1 MKDAVTYENLHLK
14 LGETLLSV
22 YQLSIVEEPGK
33 HGRMYAD
40 AQAQEGEKEYLLYE
54 ECGDVALYADRGERM
69 ESIFQGIVV
78 KMDAAA
84 KGGRCEVHLEAV
96 TRSYMMDLS
105 VLDFTFQ
112 DTAMSSHQLFQ
123 SVMQF
128 YPDSQAL
135 IFVPDAPLGQIAVQY
150 QETDWAF
157 LNRMLSH
164 YGAGIYPDSTMPG
177 ICTRMGLTDDCE
189 ETGWDAFFYTVMRD
203 AAPQRAK
210 KEQKGQMCYTVEADD
225 ILPLGVKTVFHGQEL
240 YIGKIYRH
248 LRKGILVSEYTL
260 YFREGM
266 EIPRYN
272 NPLLCGVSQYGTV
285 TEVKRNRIRAALEND
300 ALIFCDDQYFYPYS
314 TVAASPDGSGWY
326 CMPGMPFQT
335 LKESPHL
342 DRTAPSA
349 TRI

>member
-135 IFVPDAPLGQIAVQY
+135 IFVPDAPLG
-150 QETDWAF
+150 DR
-157 LNRMLSH
+157 L
-164 YGAGIYPDSTMPG
+164 GIFKP
-177 ICTRMGLTDDCE
+177 
-189 ETGWDAFFYTVMRD
+189 DAF
-203 AAPQRAK
+203 
-210 KEQKGQMCYTVEADD
+210 
-225 ILPLGVKTVFHGQEL
+225 PLRR
-240 YIGKIYRH
+240 RH
-248 LRKGILVSEYTL
+248 LSRQHHAGNL
-260 YFREGM
+260 YAHGA
-266 EIPRYN
+266 
-272 NPLLCGVSQYGTV
+272 YG
-285 TEVKRNRIRAALEND
+285 
-300 ALIFCDDQYFYPYS
+300 
-314 TVAASPDGSGWY
+314 
-326 CMPGMPFQT
+326 
-335 LKESPHL
+335 
-342 DRTAPSA
+342 
-349 TRI
+349 